1 MTEPTLTI
9 AALAAMIGITND
21 RCRRVAHKLGLGTP
35 LWERS
40 RPPRTYTLADAEE
53 IRAYIASHPRGRP
66 RQKKEVIE

>member
-1 MTEPTLTI
+1 MPEPLPI
-9 AALAAMIGITND
+9 AALAAAIGATED
-21 RCRRVAHKLGLGTP
+21 RCRRVARLLGLGTP

-40 RPPRTYTLADAEE
+40 RPPRTYTSEDAEK

>member
-1 MTEPTLTI
+1 MSEKTLTI
-9 AALAAMIGITND
+9 AAIARLLGMDAQRVRRAA
-21 RCRRVAHKLGLGTP
+21 RRLKLGTP